1 MDQNDLFFW
10 LPGLIDVILFQIHPA
25 NPTQINPNH
34 PKFQT
39 RKKKTEKEDIAK
51 PLSSSL
57 SLSLSLSLLS
67 LHASTFVNLLA
78 FSHGNH
84 SLPSLSIPSLQPQT
98 FISKDPSVLSP
109 SQIKLSFSHQ
119 TYYLKPQK
127 TPTSITKAI
136 FTNTHKLVFL
146 CPTRTSSSSSHYST
160 QL

>member
-1 MDQNDLFFW
+1 MTFFF
-10 LPGLIDVILFQIHPA
+10 LASMA
-25 NPTQINPNH
+25 N
-34 PKFQT
+34 
-39 RKKKTEKEDIAK
+39 RRY
-51 PLSSSL
+51 PLSKSPSQSNTNKSKPPKIPNQKKENRKRRYSKTTIFLSL

-119 TYYLKPQK
+119 TYY
-127 TPTSITKAI
+127 
-136 FTNTHKLVFL
+136 F
-146 CPTRTSSSSSHYST
+146 
-160 QL
+160 